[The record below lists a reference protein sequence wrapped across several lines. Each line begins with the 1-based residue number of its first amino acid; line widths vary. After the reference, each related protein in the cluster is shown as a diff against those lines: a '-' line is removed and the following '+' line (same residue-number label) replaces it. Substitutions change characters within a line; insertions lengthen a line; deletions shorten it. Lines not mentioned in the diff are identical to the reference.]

1 MLSENT
7 WMVSLVVMFGLFLV
21 GVWIEARRS
30 LRALAEEDLTLHEV
44 ECEMDYND
52 VLVRL
57 EARTRLADMRH
68 HTARQL
74 RGQGYSQNTYQ
85 SSYKLG

>member
-30 LRALAEEDLTLHEV
+30 LRALAEDDGGFGEVV
-44 ECEMDYND
+44 ECEADYNN

-57 EARTRLADMRH
+57 EARTRLAQLRH
-68 HTARQL
+68 HADRQL
-74 RGQGYSQNTYQ
+74 RPQAYSQN
-85 SSYKLG
+85 SYKLG

>member
-30 LRALAEEDLTLHEV
+30 LRALVEDDGGLSEVV
-44 ECEMDYND
+44 ECEADYNN

-68 HTARQL
+68 HTQRQL
-74 RGQGYSQNTYQ
+74 HSQGYSQ